1 MELFTAL
8 AVIGGMGLVFGGL
21 LAFAASHF
29 AVEEDARVE
38 TICDLLPGANCGACG
53 FPGCISFA
61 ENVILGKADV
71 SACIPGG
78 KDTCD
83 SVCEVLGVD
92 SVAAET
98 KNVAEIYCLGSRD
111 VAPDKFEY
119 QGVRDCKA
127 ALAYS
132 GGFKACSYG
141 CLGLGT
147 CADSCP
153 FDALHM
159 GADGLPVVD
168 LERCT
173 GCAICVKA
181 CPRGIIRIVDAD
193 RAGKFVPCNSKDK
206 GKIVREVCE
215 IGCIGD
221 KACVKACPQDAI
233 VVEDNL
239 AVIDSSKCDDC
250 GKCVE
255 VCRRRIIKD
264 VKRVHHG

>member
-1 MELFTAL
+1 MDILL
-8 AVIGGMGLVFGGL
+8 SLVIIGGLGLIFGGL
-21 LAFAASHF
+21 LAYVAQRFT
-29 AVEEDARVE
+29 VEEDARVE

-53 FPGCISFA
+53 FPGCINFA
-61 ENVILGKADV
+61 ENIVKGNV
-71 SACIPGG
+71 SVSSCIPGG
-78 KDTCD
+78 KTVCD
-83 SVCEVLGVD
+83 NICEVMGVD
-92 SVAAET
+92 SVASES
-98 KNVAEIYCLGSRD
+98 KMVAEVYCLGTRD

-127 ALAYS
+127 AMAYS

-147 CADSCP
+147 CAECCP

-159 GADGLPVVD
+159 GANGLPVVD

-173 GCAICVKA
+173 GCGICVKA
-181 CPRGIIRIVDAD
+181 CPRGIIRIVNAD
-193 RAGKFVPCNSKDK
+193 RIGKYVPCNSKDK
-206 GKIVREVCE
+206 GKVVREVCE
-215 IGCIGD
+215 VGCIGD
-221 KACVKACPQDAI
+221 KACVKACPNDAI

-255 VCRRRIIKD
+255 VCKRRIIKD
-264 VKRVHHG
+264 VVKVHHA